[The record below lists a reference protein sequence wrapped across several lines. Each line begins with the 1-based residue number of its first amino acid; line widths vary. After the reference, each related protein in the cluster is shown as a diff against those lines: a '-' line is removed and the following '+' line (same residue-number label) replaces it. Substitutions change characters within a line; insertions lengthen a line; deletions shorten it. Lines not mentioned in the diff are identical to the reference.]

1 MDLKNSEEIN
11 FQHYVD
17 AVKQKTI
24 PWHIFKDFMEDLSFS
39 DMDRLRNL
47 NAILLQEMTMNCS
60 AIDCLFCGDAIVSK
74 KRYGAA
80 I

>member
-1 MDLKNSEEIN
+1 MDQKNSEEIN

-47 NAILLQEMTMNCS
+47 NAILLQEMTMNYS
-60 AIDCLFCGDAIVSK
+60 AIDKLKYLNRILM
-74 KRYGAA
+74 
-80 I
+80 IE